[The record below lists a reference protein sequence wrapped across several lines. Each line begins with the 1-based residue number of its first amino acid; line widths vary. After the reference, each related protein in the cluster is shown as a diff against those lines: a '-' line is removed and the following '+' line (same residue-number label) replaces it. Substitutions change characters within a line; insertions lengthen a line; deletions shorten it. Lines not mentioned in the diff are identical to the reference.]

1 VASGAYQVLVN
12 PGQLTTV
19 ALPPANQSGIID
31 FNQVFLSLATD
42 APLNF
47 VAPAVRLAIGK
58 PGNFVVETVDPVPT
72 GRQIIRGPL
81 TENDEVASVFHQGPA
96 SGAPFGR
103 AAPVAILI
111 EYSSP

>member
-1 VASGAYQVLVN
+1 MASGAYQVLVN
-12 PGQLTTV
+12 PGQLATV
-19 ALPPANQSGIID
+19 ALPPAN
-31 FNQVFLSLATD
+31 
-42 APLNF
+42 
-47 VAPAVRLAIGK
+47 R
-58 PGNFVVETVDPVPT
+58 
-72 GRQIIRGPL
+72 RQIIRGPL